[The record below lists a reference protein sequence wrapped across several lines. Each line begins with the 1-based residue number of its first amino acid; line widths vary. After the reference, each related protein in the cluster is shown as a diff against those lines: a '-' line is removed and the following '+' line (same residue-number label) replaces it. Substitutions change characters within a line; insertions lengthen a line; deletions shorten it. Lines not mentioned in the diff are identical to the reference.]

1 MHLVLIGVLLQAAAV
16 ARAAT
21 TFPTNA
27 AVAHVDFSRQTSNIY
42 VVSDRIQYAMM
53 EQDIIAWNSA
63 RVRVSVQRAGGAGMK
78 LRIGATSTTNCTLPG
93 PFGGTPHRVAGP

>member
-1 MHLVLIGVLLQAAAV
+1 MHLVLFGVLLQAAVV

-63 RVRVSVQRAGGAGMK
+63 RVRVSLWRADGAVMAYI
-78 LRIGATSTTNCTLPG
+78 LVVAST
-93 PFGGTPHRVAGP
+93 